1 MSLCS
6 EMVFSLF
13 WSSRHN
19 QIDTMVSGS
28 GMFPFPD
35 TKGMDTAIG
44 MVLGGEIASEP
55 LFPACF
61 KPWVLLTHIFSFALK
76 TPLFFPLLIFN
87 TNILRGARAQEILQ
101 ESIPWTSQQGQAIP
115 QLYKHLDAEEVQEQ
129 RTASFLNWFLSVP
142 IGKLRGSGN
151 VAQLSRAQTFTLWLT
166 VFSENTVRVQELGE
180 SFIRLNYYCHHY
192 LLASKEIRCFSFLIW
207 SLVLWPKSSSGEWT
221 CCPGQGWAG

>member
-6 EMVFSLF
+6 EMVFSPF

-101 ESIPWTSQQGQAIP
+101 GSIPWTSQQGQAIP

-166 VFSENTVRVQELGE
+166 VFSENTVRV
-180 SFIRLNYYCHHY
+180 
-192 LLASKEIRCFSFLIW
+192 
-207 SLVLWPKSSSGEWT
+207 
-221 CCPGQGWAG
+221 